1 MGKKADGGRLE
12 QTVRDVTA
20 RGVRTR
26 VLEAG
31 LEGAPSL
38 VLIHDFLT
46 SHRAW
51 DEIVDAL
58 GERFHLV
65 APDLPGFGES
75 EKPSPARYAYS
86 IEAYAEAV
94 VDLIAALGVG
104 RVSVLGHGLGGAI
117 GLTLAAGH
125 PELVQRLILEDA
137 LCYPAAMSFRNRLP
151 LVPILGGI
159 YFKQLYGRALFR
171 SWFRDEVFAAGTPLP
186 EERVD
191 AYYDAFNSPS
201 ARESALAVM
210 RAVLDTRPV
219 VARLSRVNTPTLVI
233 WGRDDR
239 LYPVAAAARLVR
251 ELPRAKLEIMDAAH
265 APHEDKPRE
274 FVALLTEFLEGK
286 R

>member
-1 MGKKADGGRLE
+1 MAKKAEGGRIE
-12 QTVRDVTA
+12 PTIRDVTA

-31 LEGAPSL
+31 LESAPAL
-38 VLIHDFLT
+38 VLIHDFFT

-51 DEIVDAL
+51 DEIVDELAL
-58 GERFHLV
+58 RFHIV

-75 EKPSPARYAYS
+75 EKPNPARYAYS
-86 IEAYAEAV
+86 VEAYTEAV
-94 VDLIAALGVG
+94 VDLIAALGLG

-125 PELVQRLILEDA
+125 SELVQRLILEDA

-159 YFKQLYGRALFR
+159 FFKQLYGRALFR
-171 SWFRDEVFAAGTPLP
+171 SWFRDEVFGPGTPLP
-186 EERVD
+186 IERVD

-210 RAVLDTRPV
+210 RAALDTRPV
-219 VARLSRVNTPTLVI
+219 VARLSRVTTPTLVI

-239 LYPVAAAARLVR
+239 LYPVAAAARLAR
-251 ELPRAKLEIMDAAH
+251 ELPHAKLEIMDAGH
-265 APHEDKPRE
+265 APHEDKARE
-274 FVALLTEFLEGK
+274 FIALLTEFLEGK